1 MRSLGM
7 CIGASSVTYANIE
20 RDQNQSQVLNADAI
34 IHDGNPEKVVGEI
47 LAKARIDGIDRLAV
61 TGRKFR
67 SMVKAATIPEPEAIE
82 LAYGFVR
89 NGSSADLIVSAGG
102 ETVMVYLLDSN
113 GRISDVSTGNKCAS
127 GTGEF
132 FLQQLKRM
140 DIGLDEVSNIAEVDD
155 PFHVSGRCSVF
166 CKSDCTH
173 ALNKGVPRERVV
185 AGLTDMMAG
194 KIHELVHRI
203 SLASG
208 KDPSVILVGGSS
220 KNSLMIESL
229 NKRIADLWIP
239 PHASYFEALGASLWA
254 LDSQDAVVVDGS
266 AAINKPESS
275 FARLPSLKDFAD
287 NVEFRAAFR
296 ESASPGERCILG
308 HDVGTTTTKA
318 VLISAGDGG

>member
-7 CIGASSVTYANIE
+7 CIGASTVTYANIE

-82 LAYGFVR
+82 LSYGFVR

-155 PFHVSGRCSVF
+155 PFRRLDRDRLNADACVRA
-166 CKSDCTH
+166 DR
-173 ALNKGVPRERVV
+173 AL
-185 AGLTDMMAG
+185 
-194 KIHELVHRI
+194 
-203 SLASG
+203 
-208 KDPSVILVGGSS
+208 
-220 KNSLMIESL
+220 
-229 NKRIADLWIP
+229 
-239 PHASYFEALGASLWA
+239 
-254 LDSQDAVVVDGS
+254 
-266 AAINKPESS
+266 
-275 FARLPSLKDFAD
+275 
-287 NVEFRAAFR
+287 
-296 ESASPGERCILG
+296 
-308 HDVGTTTTKA
+308 A
-318 VLISAGDGG
+318 VLVEPADQF